1 MDLKILKNPPKNLK
15 TILSGKELAEL
26 FKKIVGKK
34 FILTKKSR
42 TDGSNLRKL
51 ISIELSVLLTEIAPE
66 DSYQKKTKKGI
77 PKILLQCVDTYI
89 VTSGESYNLQV
100 WNRIPNS
107 NAILIHYN
115 DGNVIRAKDIRFV
128 IVKIDMKS
136 DKIESVIIMTPQFIE
151 TTFGKFGIPTL
162 KHQLMISDKKRKE
175 IEARKPPILFESD
188 TEIIKKLA
196 KCEKII
202 KQKSS
207 IKDNPELK
215 NLYKLEVIRDSF
227 QSRLIGMSIP
237 SLQTKNKGQ
246 LLEKE
251 ISDLLGYEN
260 ENITLMEGLYPDI
273 RHQLLEVKIQDSPT
287 VDLGKYSPLILE
299 SNFSKLENVTTED
312 VRYLIALT
320 DKKDLT
326 VKALVLMPGKNL
338 GDYFSYVS
346 ETSYKCQRSIP
357 MSFLNSFKGK
367 SVFLG

>member
-1 MDLKILKNPPKNLK
+1 MDLKILKNPPKNIK
-15 TILSGKELAEL
+15 MILSGKDLANL
-26 FKKIVGKK
+26 FKVIVGKK
-34 FILTKKSR
+34 FVLTKKAR

-51 ISIELSVLLTEIAPE
+51 ISSEVTALYSEIAPE
-66 DSYQKKTKKGI
+66 DSYFKKTKKGI
-77 PKILLQCVDTYI
+77 PKILIQCIDTYI

-107 NAILIHYN
+107 SSILIQYN
-115 DGNVIRAKDIRFV
+115 DGNAIRSNDIRFV
-128 IVKIDMKS
+128 VVKIDMKS
-136 DKIESVIIMTPQFIE
+136 NKIESVIIMTPEFIE
-151 TTFGKFGIPTL
+151 ATFGKFGIPTL

-175 IEARKPPILFESD
+175 IESLKPPILFESD
-188 TEIIKKLA
+188 TAIIKRLA

-202 KQKSS
+202 KQKAS

-227 QSRLIGMSIP
+227 QSRIIGMSIP

-260 ENITLMEGLYPDI
+260 KDVTLMEGLYPDI

-287 VDLGKYSPLILE
+287 VDLGKYTPLILE
-299 SNFSKLENVTTED
+299 KGFCDLENVTTED

-326 VKALVLMPGKNL
+326 VKAIVLMPGKNL
-338 GDYFSYVS
+338 GDNFSYVS
-346 ETSYKCQRSIP
+346 DTSYKCQRSIP
-357 MSFLNSFKGK
+357 MSFFNSFKGK